1 MRDSERIWTRWK
13 PSTEQPW
20 NLRRV
25 VHLHRRVGFG
35 PNWTTIQ
42 RDLTD
47 GADAAIDRLLNPP
60 SRRADQLP
68 PNESSSNTTSPT
80 SVTPAG
86 GATSEFESM
95 SDVIGN
101 AAVGSDNPGRLKAW
115 WLYRMLLTPDPLN
128 ERLALMW
135 HHHFATSNMKI
146 NNLNLMRRQ
155 NELFR
160 EYGHGPFGELLQR
173 VAKDPATL
181 IWLDAD
187 ANRKEH
193 PNENLAREIMELFAL
208 GVGNYTETDVREAAR
223 SLTGWTV
230 KDNKF
235 REIAQY
241 RDDGPKTL
249 FEKTGNW
256 TGDDLVRILLEH
268 PAAARRLAYR
278 LCDLLM
284 GEKVVG
290 DAAIDELAQ
299 LLRDNN
305 LDIAKGT
312 ETIVRSELFFADR
325 NIGNRVT
332 SPTEFVIGAIRSLE
346 RLSPLPSTLLLAEA
360 TMGLGQDL
368 FYPPN
373 VFGWP
378 GGRSWLTTR
387 SLIARTNFAAAL
399 VDGSLFKPSQ
409 PLDIEKLATRYDFET
424 QRIPEFLGALLS
436 GVDAAAPIV
445 KQQAARLQGPNPPSL
460 PEVVTAFLTSP
471 ITLLG

>member
-1 MRDSERIWTRWK
+1 MRASERIWTRWT
-13 PSTEQPW
+13 PNADQPW

-35 PNWTTIQ
+35 TNWTTIQ
-42 RDLTD
+42 RDLND
-47 GADAAIDRLLNPP
+47 GPDAAIDRLLNPP
-60 SRRADQLP
+60 SRRADNQA
-68 PNESSSNTTSPT
+68 PNESNSNTTSPT

-86 GATSEFESM
+86 GATSDFESM
-95 SDVIGN
+95 SEVIGN

-115 WLYRMLLTPDPLN
+115 WLYRMLLNPDPLS
-128 ERLALMW
+128 ERLVLMW
-135 HHHFATSNMKI
+135 HNHFATSNMKI

-160 EYGHGPFGELLQR
+160 EHGRGPFGELLQR

-223 SLTGWTV
+223 ALTGWTV

-241 RDDGPKTL
+241 RDNEPKTL

-268 PAAARRLAYR
+268 PATSRRLAYR

-284 GEKVVG
+284 GEKVASE
-290 DAAIDELAQ
+290 AAVNELAE
-299 LLRDNN
+299 LLRESN
-305 LDIAKGT
+305 LDVGKGI

-332 SPTEFVIGAIRSLE
+332 SPIEFVVGAIRSLE
-346 RLSPLPSTLLLAEA
+346 RLGPLPSTLLLAES
-360 TMGLGQDL
+360 TTGLGQDL

-378 GGRSWLTTR
+378 GGRNWLTTR
-387 SLIARTNFAAAL
+387 SLIGRANFAAAL
-399 VDGSLFKPSQ
+399 VDGSLFKPNQ
-409 PLDIEKLATRYDFET
+409 PLDIEKLAARYDFDAT
-424 QRIPEFLGALLS
+424 RVPEFLGGLLA
-436 GVDAAAPIV
+436 GVDASSPVV
-445 KQQAARLQGPNPPSL
+445 KQQMDRLQGPNPSSL
-460 PEVVTAFLTSP
+460 SEVVAAFLASP